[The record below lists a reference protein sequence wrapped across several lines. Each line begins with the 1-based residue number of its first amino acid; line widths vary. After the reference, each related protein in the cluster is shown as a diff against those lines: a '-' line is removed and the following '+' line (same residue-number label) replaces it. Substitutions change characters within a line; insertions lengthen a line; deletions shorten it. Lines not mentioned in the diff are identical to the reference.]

1 MEELEIKQVPN
12 KEVENLAESNE
23 KVTEKMIEKSLNF
36 DSLTDEEKSLI
47 TGIIFKIQN
56 DEKTHKV
63 LLSII
68 REVLNNK
75 Q

>member
-1 MEELEIKQVPN
+1 MSLLDMINSSLEDEVDAKDEYQEMMELTSVD
-12 KEVENLAESNE
+12 
-23 KVTEKMIEKSLNF
+23 

-47 TGIIFKIQN
+47 TGILFKIQN

>member
-1 MEELEIKQVPN
+1 MRLLDMINSSLEDEVDAKDEYQEMMELTSVD
-12 KEVENLAESNE
+12 
-23 KVTEKMIEKSLNF
+23 

>member
-1 MEELEIKQVPN
+1 MSLLDMINSSLEDEVDAKDEYQEMMELTS
-12 KEVENLAESNE
+12 AD
-23 KVTEKMIEKSLNF
+23 

>member
-1 MEELEIKQVPN
+1 MRLLDMINSSLEDEVDAKDEYQEMMELTS
-12 KEVENLAESNE
+12 AD
-23 KVTEKMIEKSLNF
+23 